1 MCFEELKGDHSMR
14 GIQLSLSLLFT
25 FLAVMASSQPA
36 SSAEWIN
43 DLRHGGYVI
52 VFRHGATTSDQKVD
66 SMSNPAATKA
76 PGERQLNN
84 EGRAQAKSIGEAMHK
99 LAIPVATVTTSPLQ
113 RAVDT
118 GKLLGFGE
126 TTANPDLAEAGSAVS
141 PEENTR
147 RAQAMR
153 ALVATRPPAGS
164 NLVLVSHKPNI
175 MEAFGK
181 DWSDLHEG
189 EASVFEPDGKGAF
202 KLIARVQAD
211 EWGKLTQAN

>member
-1 MCFEELKGDHSMR
+1 MCYEDLKGDHSMR
-14 GIQLSLSLLFT
+14 GIQLSSSALFALFAVVAGSL
-25 FLAVMASSQPA
+25 PA

-76 PGERQLNN
+76 PGERQLNAD
-84 EGRAQAKSIGEAMHK
+84 GRAQAKSIGEAMHK
-99 LAIPVATVTTSPLQ
+99 LAIPVAMVMTSPLQ
-113 RAVDT
+113 RAADT

-126 TTANPDLAEAGSAVS
+126 TTTNPDLGEAGSALS

-153 ALVATRPPAGS
+153 TLVSTRPQAGS
-164 NLVLVSHKPNI
+164 NLVIVSHKPNI
-175 MEAFGK
+175 TEAFGQ
-181 DWSDLHEG
+181 DWSNIHEG
-189 EASVFEPDGKGAF
+189 EASVFEP
-202 KLIARVQAD
+202 
-211 EWGKLTQAN
+211 